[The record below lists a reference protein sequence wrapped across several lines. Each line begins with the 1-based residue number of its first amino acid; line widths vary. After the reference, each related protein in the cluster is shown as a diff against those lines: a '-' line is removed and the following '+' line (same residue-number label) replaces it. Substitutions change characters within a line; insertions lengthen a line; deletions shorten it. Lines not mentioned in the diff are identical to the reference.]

1 MLRRKKK
8 TKKNS
13 RIRDGM
19 RSGRQQPLH
28 EGGRISCRFES
39 MNPGLHLSI
48 WDAAAAAGFPPSFS
62 CCSQAQ
68 AH

>member
-19 RSGRQQPLH
+19 RSGKQQPLH

-39 MNPGLHLSI
+39 MNPGLHPSI